1 MDVSTPASS
10 SQTKVIL
17 PWNGKMDVMTALPI
31 LLGRPTGG
39 SRGLKGLS
47 KPIPSLSS
55 PQRKDFWLQKS
66 KRWIQAKSGEIEPS
80 IGNGAHGYVLGPNEH
95 LQHHNIIFS
104 YPGSC
109 GHLL

>member
-39 SRGLKGLS
+39 SRGLKG
-47 KPIPSLSS
+47 SS
-55 PQRKDFWLQKS
+55 PQRKTFWLQKS

-95 LQHHNIIFS
+95 LQHQHIFTYFHIQDLVDTCS
-104 YPGSC
+104 KW
-109 GHLL
+109 